1 VDFLDKFLQNT
12 RVIDTQ
18 EQMKTH
24 LISRYVDIKL
34 HRPIITNQTA
44 TFLLYNYNGQLV
56 GWQRYAPNNKHL
68 SNNSF
73 SGKYYTYRSNS
84 QIAIFGLESVDIKS
98 RIIFITEGIFDAVR
112 LTSYG
117 IPAIA
122 LLTNAPNSSMLN
134 FLTCL
139 GRKLVGVCD
148 NDDGGRFL
156 RNRLAKITNAF
167 YTPST
172 KDLGESSDFEV
183 ENLINIFYGRNV
195 HN

>member
-1 VDFLDKFLQNT
+1 
-12 RVIDTQ
+12 VILTQ
-18 EQMKTH
+18 EQMKIH
-24 LISRYVDIKL
+24 LISRYVDVRL
-34 HRPIITNQTA
+34 HRPIITEQTA
-44 TFLLYNYNGQLV
+44 TFLLYNYNEQLV

-84 QIAIFGLESVDIKS
+84 QIAVFGLESVNIDS
-98 RIIFITEGIFDAVR
+98 RVIFITEGIFDAVR
-112 LTSYG
+112 LTSHE

-134 FLTCL
+134 FLVCL

-156 RNRLAKITNAF
+156 KNRLSKITNTF
-167 YTPST
+167 YTPSA
-172 KDLGESSDFEV
+172 KDLGECSELEV
-183 ENLINIFYGRNV
+183 KNLINKFYGRKL
-195 HN
+195 HD